1 MPSLN
6 NKGVALILVLWVVV
20 LLSVLVLEFSYAMRI
35 EATATKNFKE
45 EVDCYLYAQGGFQ
58 QAVAE
63 LTKSFTMRPKEF
75 EEEDVGR
82 LKTWR
87 DDQRKIKLHFERGR
101 AEVVISNER
110 GKYDLNTIPD
120 DLLRSLIGTLV
131 VGEVQRDIITD
142 SILDWRDQDNF
153 HLLNGAED
161 DYYEALPKPYS
172 CKDGNFD
179 TVEEL
184 LQVRGVTPELLYGCS
199 SGGGDTALGWQKGL
213 VDLVTVYSRATR
225 IDINSAPREVLLTV
239 PGLSGESADA
249 IIKAR
254 EEKPLKDLNEL
265 RQLVGEDLFITAFKY
280 MAIAPSMVFSIVST
294 GIVPKSGTQRRIK
307 VIVRI
312 TPGAREKYQ
321 VVYWADDYPIA
332 ENLVSLGPNP
342 WEMPGE
348 EFS

>member
-1 MPSLN
+1 MSSLN
-6 NKGVALILVLWVVV
+6 NNGVALIMVLWVVV
-20 LLSVLVLEFSYAMRI
+20 LLSVLVLEFSYAMRV
-35 EATATKNFKE
+35 EGTATRNFKE
-45 EVDCYLYAQGGFQ
+45 EMDCYFYAQSGFQ

-63 LTKSFTMRPKEF
+63 LTRNFSVRQNEF
-75 EEEDVGR
+75 EEEDLER

-87 DDQRKIKLHFERGR
+87 DDQRKITLRFERGR
-101 AEVVISNER
+101 AEVAISNER

-120 DLLRSLIGTLV
+120 DLLRNLIGGLG
-131 VGEVQRDIITD
+131 VGEVERDIITD

-161 DYYEALPKPYS
+161 EYYEALPKPYS

-184 LQVRGVTPELLYGCS
+184 LQVRGVTPELFYGCS
-199 SGGGDTALGWQKGL
+199 GGGSDAAPGWQKGL
-213 VDLVTVYSRATR
+213 VDLVTVYSRTTR
-225 IDINSAPREVLLTV
+225 IDVNSAPKEVLLTL
-239 PGLSGESADA
+239 PGLSGESADG

-254 EEKPLKDLNEL
+254 EEKPLKDINEL
-265 RQLVGEDLFITAFKY
+265 RQLMGEDLFALAFKHV
-280 MAIAPSMVFSIVST
+280 AIAPSMIFSIVST
-294 GIVPKSGTQRRIK
+294 GRVPKSGTQRRIK
-307 VIVRI
+307 AIVRI
-312 TPGAREKYQ
+312 TPRAKEKYQ
-321 VVYWADDYPIA
+321 VIYWADDYPIA